1 MITVLFPS
9 DYFDQ
14 NKPDDSFIKEYRAAS
29 EKNINV
35 LLFSYDKFL
44 EEGKL
49 RLKGDTSLDCTVI
62 YRGWMLK
69 PEKYSELYKKLQNM
83 DLLLITSPSE
93 YKRMHSFPEIYPEL
107 IKDTAPMI
115 VYDDPGK
122 IDYEQIRKTFR
133 KCMVKD
139 SSFPRRHYIM

>member
-1 MITVLFPS
+1 MITILFPS
-9 DYFDQ
+9 DFFDR
-14 NKPDDSFIKEYRAAS
+14 NKPDDSFKNEYLAAID
-29 EKNINV
+29 NIINV
-35 LLFSYDKFL
+35 LLYSYDIFL
-44 EEGKL
+44 EKGNL
-49 RLKGDTSLDCTVI
+49 RLKGDTSLPCRVI